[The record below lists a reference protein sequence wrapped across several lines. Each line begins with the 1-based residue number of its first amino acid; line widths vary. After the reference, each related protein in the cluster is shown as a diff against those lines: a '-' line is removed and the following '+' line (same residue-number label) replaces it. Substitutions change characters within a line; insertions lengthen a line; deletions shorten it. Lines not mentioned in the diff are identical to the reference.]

1 MNILDDLRERS
12 KTKIVLCFA
21 GVGSAF
27 AKKNAQ
33 TSLIIGING
42 KLMLVDCGTTI
53 PLEFARKGVDLL
65 GFDYYYITHS
75 HSDHIGGLE
84 ELLLMARYV
93 RKIKPKF
100 IITQNYQQTLW
111 NSSLQGGLEINE
123 DGLLRFQ
130 DYIDPIRPAWLSV
143 EPREVYDMM
152 LYDMGYFKFFR
163 TYHVPGDVQ
172 TWDNAFWSTG
182 LKIHNKILFTADTR
196 FDITL
201 FHDMKC
207 DFPSTE
213 AIFHDV
219 QLFSPGPVHATY
231 EELKTLPEHIKK
243 KMYLTHYGDNFEKFH
258 PEDDGF
264 KGFAEPWKIYEFNP

>member
-1 MNILDDLRERS
+1 MNLLDEIRERS
-12 KTKIVLCFA
+12 KTKLVICFV

-33 TSLIIGING
+33 TSMIIGFYG

-53 PLEFARKGVDLL
+53 PIEFYKKGLDLL

-123 DGLLRFQ
+123 DGLLRFS
-130 DYIDPIRPAWLSV
+130 DYIEPIRPEWIDAS
-143 EPREVYDMM
+143 PRERYKITLWGMP
-152 LYDMGYFKFFR
+152 FEFFR

-172 TWDNAFWSTG
+172 NWDKAFWSTG
-182 LKIHNKILFTADTR
+182 VKIDDKVLFTADTR
-196 FDITL
+196 FDKTL
-201 FHDMKC
+201 FDDMCGGEGRWPK
-207 DFPSTE
+207 

-219 QLFSPGPVHATY
+219 QLFNPGPVHATY
-231 EELKTLPEHIKK
+231 DELKTLSGDYKEI
-243 KMYLTHYGDNFEKFH
+243 MYLTHYGDNFEKFD
-258 PEDDGF
+258 PVSDGF
-264 KGFAEPWKIYEFNP
+264 KGFAEPWKIYEF